1 LAVPKLTRLLKLL
14 AAPAPAPLLADVA
27 GGGLK
32 AFALAFEDGS
42 ADSDDSGVL
51 RPEASGD
58 GVGRKAG
65 NELVADAG
73 GGCFVLGADHCSDE
87 RSSILKDKK
96 KRGKRRIKK
105 QPVP

>member
-1 LAVPKLTRLLKLL
+1 MTRLLKLL
-14 AAPAPAPLLADVA
+14 AAAAPAPLPADVA
-27 GGGLK
+27 SGGLK
-32 AFALAFEDGS
+32 AFVLAFEDGC

-65 NELVADAG
+65 NELVADDAD
-73 GGCFVLGADHCSDE
+73 GGCFALGADHCSDE